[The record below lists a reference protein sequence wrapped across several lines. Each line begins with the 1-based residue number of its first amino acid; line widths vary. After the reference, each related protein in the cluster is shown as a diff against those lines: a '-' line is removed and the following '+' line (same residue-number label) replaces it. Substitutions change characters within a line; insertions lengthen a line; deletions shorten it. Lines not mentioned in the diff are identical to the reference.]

1 MISKEKQTVLNNS
14 RRFKKAAIIGFVTAF
29 VILIA
34 ANLLSAYLFIRIDLT
49 NDKRHSISKETIKIL
64 KELDD
69 KIYIK
74 VYLKGSGLPADYQLF
89 AEETRAMLQEIR
101 SYSKNIYFEF
111 IDPVAGKGKEEI
123 RSVYNEFIKKGLR
136 PQPITREDETG
147 ISTRYVLPGAIITYK
162 NSEYP
167 VVLMVSD
174 PSHSDW
180 LQYSIQE
187 LEYNLVATIRKLVH
201 PVKPKV
207 AFLNGHGELNFLN
220 TSWMAWQLQRF
231 YNVEFIELKGK
242 VNTLKEIEL
251 ADSSQNEIKIRGN
264 KYDVLIVAQPTLP
277 FNSVDNYIIDQH
289 IMYGGK
295 VLWLIDAST
304 ASIDSLQNSPEQFAV
319 LRNLNLNNLF
329 FRYGVRFNANIV
341 QDLSCQSI
349 PLGMGEIAGKT
360 QYKFFAFPY
369 ALDIVNFSTHT
380 IVRKMKEIKSEFA
393 GTIDFVGNDENL
405 QKTVLMTTS
414 EHTKL
419 VSVPAIVTL
428 NVARAKPN
436 IEEFAFKNQ
445 PVAVLVEGTF
455 KSAFD
460 KLLPATFDTIKQF
473 GFKAESPLT
482 RQIFIADGDIIRN
495 YVDPKSNQPMPAGFD
510 FYSGKSYDNS
520 DLIMN
525 CVNYLCSDNDLLQ
538 IRSKIFKIGSL
549 DKTKILKQQTF
560 YAVFNIV
567 APLLLILI
575 AAGVLIIWRNI
586 RYGRRRIA

>member
-1 MISKEKQTVLNNS
+1 
-14 RRFKKAAIIGFVTAF
+14 
-29 VILIA
+29 
-34 ANLLSAYLFIRIDLT
+34 
-49 NDKRHSISKETIKIL
+49 
-64 KELDD
+64 
-69 KIYIK
+69 
-74 VYLKGSGLPADYQLF
+74 
-89 AEETRAMLQEIR
+89 
-101 SYSKNIYFEF
+101 
-111 IDPVAGKGKEEI
+111 
-123 RSVYNEFIKKGLR
+123 
-136 PQPITREDETG
+136 
-147 ISTRYVLPGAIITYK
+147 
-162 NSEYP
+162 
-167 VVLMVSD
+167 
-174 PSHSDW
+174 
-180 LQYSIQE
+180 
-187 LEYNLVATIRKLVH
+187 
-201 PVKPKV
+201 
-207 AFLNGHGELNFLN
+207 
-220 TSWMAWQLQRF
+220 
-231 YNVEFIELKGK
+231 
-242 VNTLKEIEL
+242 
-251 ADSSQNEIKIRGN
+251 
-264 KYDVLIVAQPTLP
+264 
-277 FNSVDNYIIDQH
+277 
-289 IMYGGK
+289 MYGGK

-304 ASIDSLQNSPEQFAV
+304 ASMDSLQNSPEQFAV

-329 FRYGVRFNANIV
+329 FKYGVRFNANIV

-369 ALDIVNFSTHT
+369 ALDIVNFSTHPV
-380 IVRKMKEIKSEFA
+380 VRKMKEIKSEFV

-419 VSVPAIVTL
+419 VSVPAIITL

-436 IEEFAFKNQ
+436 IEEFTFKNQ

-460 KLLPATFDTIKQF
+460 KLLPAAFDTIKQL

-560 YAVFNIV
+560 YAVINIV

-575 AAGVLIIWRNI
+575 TAGVLIIWRNM
-586 RYGRRRIA
+586 RYGRRRTA

>member
-1 MISKEKQTVLNNS
+1 MNAKQTTSNNS
-14 RRFKKAAIIGFVTAF
+14 QQFKKTTIIGFVTAF

-34 ANLLSAYLFIRIDLT
+34 INFLSAYLFMRIDLT
-49 NDKRHSISKETIKIL
+49 QDKRHSISKESIKML
-64 KELDD
+64 KELED

-74 VYLKGSGLPADYQLF
+74 VYIKGSKLPADYQLF
-89 AEETRAMLQEIR
+89 AEETRAILQEFR
-101 SYSKNIYFEF
+101 SYSKNVYFEF
-111 IDPVAGKGKEEI
+111 IDPVAGKSKEEVNSI
-123 RSVYNEFIKKGLR
+123 YADFVKKGLR
-136 PQPITREDETG
+136 PQPITHEDETG
-147 ISTRYVLPGAIITYK
+147 ISTRYVLPGAILSYR

-167 VVLMVSD
+167 VELAVSD
-174 PSHSDW
+174 LSGNDW

-187 LEYNLVATIRKLVH
+187 LEYNLIATIRKLVH
-201 PVKPKV
+201 PTKPKV
-207 AFLNGHGELNFLN
+207 AFLAGHGELDFLSS
-220 TSWMAWQLQRF
+220 SWAAWQLQRF
-231 YNVEFIELKGK
+231 YNVEFVELKGR

-251 ADSSQNEIKIRGN
+251 ADSSQNEIKIKGN
-264 KYDVLIVAQPTLP
+264 KFDVLIVAQPTQP

-304 ASIDSLQNSPEQFAV
+304 ASMDSLQNSMEHFAV

-329 FRYGVRFNANIV
+329 FKYGVRFNANIV

-369 ALDIVNFSTHT
+369 ALNIVNFSTHP

-393 GTIDFVGNDENL
+393 GTIDFVGSDENL

-414 EHTKL
+414 ERTKL

-445 PVAVLVEGTF
+445 PIAVLVEGSF

-460 KLLPATFDTIKQF
+460 KLLPVEFDTVKQF
-473 GFKAESPLT
+473 GFKNESPLT

-495 YVDPKSNQPMPAGFD
+495 RIDPKNNQPMPTGFD
-510 FYSGKSYDNS
+510 FYTGKMYDNNN
-520 DLIMN
+520 LIMN
-525 CVNYLCSDNDLLQ
+525 CINYLCSDNDLLQ
-538 IRSKIFKIGSL
+538 IRSKVFKIGSL
-549 DKTKILKQQTF
+549 NKTKILKQQTF
-560 YAVFNIV
+560 YAIINIV
-567 APLLLILI
+567 VPLLLIFI
-575 AAGVLIIWRNI
+575 AAAVLIIWRNM
-586 RYGRRRIA
+586 RYGRRVS